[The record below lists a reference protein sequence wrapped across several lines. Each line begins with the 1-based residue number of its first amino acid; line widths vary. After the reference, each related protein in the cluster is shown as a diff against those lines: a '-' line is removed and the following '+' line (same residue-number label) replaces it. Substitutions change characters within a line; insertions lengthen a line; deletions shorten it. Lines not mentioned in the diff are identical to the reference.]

1 MGLNARSSGNGIE
14 RNLETESEFTMSNY
28 IIAYRGG
35 SKPATPEEG
44 AAQMQKWKAWVADL
58 GASAVNPGTPLSG
71 TRIVSSTSV
80 SEEMDQSVLSG
91 FSVVEAASM
100 DDALVMAQKCPF
112 LDTGGTLQVSE
123 MMQM

>member
-1 MGLNARSSGNGIE
+1 MA
-14 RNLETESEFTMSNY
+14 NY

-35 SKPATPEEG
+35 SKPASPEAG

-58 GASAVNPGTPLSG
+58 GSAAVNPGTPLSG
-71 TRIVSSTSV
+71 TRIVSSSGI
-80 SEEMDQSVLSG
+80 SEEMDSSVLSG
-91 FSVVEAASM
+91 FSVVEAASL

-112 LDTGGTLQVSE
+112 LETGGTLQVSE

>member
-1 MGLNARSSGNGIE
+1 
-14 RNLETESEFTMSNY
+14 MSNY

-35 SKPATPEEG
+35 SKPASQEEG
-44 AAQMQKWKAWVADL
+44 AAQMEKWKAWVADL
-58 GASAVNPGTPLSG
+58 GSAAVNPGTPLSA
-71 TRIVSSTSV
+71 TRIVSSTGV
-80 SEEMDQSVLSG
+80 SDEMDASVLSG

-100 DDALVMAQKCPF
+100 DDALEMAKNCPF